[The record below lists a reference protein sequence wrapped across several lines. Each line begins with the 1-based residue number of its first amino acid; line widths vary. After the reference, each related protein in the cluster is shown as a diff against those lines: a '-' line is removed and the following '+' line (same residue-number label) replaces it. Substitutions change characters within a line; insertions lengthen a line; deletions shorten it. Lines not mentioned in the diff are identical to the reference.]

1 MSEETV
7 VQFGAPT
14 LAGIKTGS
22 LFSCLYDTKAGV
34 YEDVRRLNRVLTP
47 RGLCLLPLR
56 FGEKRVLMYLFR
68 PSGLATDLRCRGA
81 RRILRDAGY
90 DDASMGKCMRCLIR
104 RLRESVPGITLRT
117 TAMVGFPGE
126 TEEDFEELCA
136 FIKEARFDR
145 FGAFTFSPEEGTEAA
160 AMEGQI
166 DEDVKNERLDVLME
180 IQLDVSAELQKAKVG
195 ETVRVLAE
203 GYDIPAGIHYGRSA
217 ADAGILS
224 ERQRHCGLF
233 VSPYIDKTFRYCLH
247 FEFFPL
253 HTDFRTSSGVRFSRH
268 YRFRVY
274 CQQ

>member
-68 PSGLATDLRCRGA
+68 PSGLETDLRCRGA

-104 RLRESVPGITLRT
+104 RLRESES
-117 TAMVGFPGE
+117 FPHEIGL
-126 TEEDFEELCA
+126 FL
-136 FIKEARFDR
+136 
-145 FGAFTFSPEEGTEAA
+145 SYPP
-160 AMEGQI
+160 
-166 DEDVKNERLDVLME
+166 EDVRGFIENKP
-180 IQLDVSAELQKAKVG
+180 
-195 ETVRVLAE
+195 
-203 GYDIPAGIHYGRSA
+203 PAGPLPAIKNAQRAIAVLTAPDSGWSSWPWRFEMIFEK
-217 ADAGILS
+217 GID
-224 ERQRHCGLF
+224 R
-233 VSPYIDKTFRYCLH
+233 
-247 FEFFPL
+247 
-253 HTDFRTSSGVRFSRH
+253 
-268 YRFRVY
+268 
-274 CQQ
+274 